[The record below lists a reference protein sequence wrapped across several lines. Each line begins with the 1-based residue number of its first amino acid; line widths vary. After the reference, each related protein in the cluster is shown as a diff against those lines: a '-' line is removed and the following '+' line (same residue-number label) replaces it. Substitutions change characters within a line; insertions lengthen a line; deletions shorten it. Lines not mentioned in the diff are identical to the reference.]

1 MPAGGDAC
9 IFVSAFFF
17 SLATVRLSK
26 LAMAFPTLRLAAAK
40 SVVMAIIAAGWLGT
54 SALGQV
60 QSLILRSMP
69 DSGEAAMVLS
79 ITSGWL

>member
-60 QSLILRSMP
+60 QSLIAQYARY
-69 DSGEAAMVLS
+69 
-79 ITSGWL
+79 W